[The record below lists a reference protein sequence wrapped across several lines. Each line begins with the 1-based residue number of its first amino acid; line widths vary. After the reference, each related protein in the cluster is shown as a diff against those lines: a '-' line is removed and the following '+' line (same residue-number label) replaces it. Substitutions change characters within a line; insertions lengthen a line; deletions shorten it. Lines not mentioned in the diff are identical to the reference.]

1 MLIYKL
7 SDLIVFSLLK
17 NIKHGHL
24 EVIKMNGEVLK
35 FGDPNDGNSSSGTT
49 SGNRIVDNIL
59 SKYLPSGQLGHRLGV
74 L

>member
-24 EVIKMNGEVLK
+24 EVIKMNGEGPKVW
-35 FGDPNDGNSSSGTT
+35 
-49 SGNRIVDNIL
+49 
-59 SKYLPSGQLGHRLGV
+59 
-74 L
+74 

>member
-17 NIKHGHL
+17 NIKHGYL

-35 FGDPNDGNSSSGTT
+35 FGDPNESLKVSLEIKDKSFIYNLIKSG
-49 SGNRIVDNIL
+49 SVDWANLI
-59 SKYLPSGQLGHRLGV
+59 
-74 L
+74 